1 MGDLG
6 SIHYTL
12 DTKRK
17 NNKKNEKHLPPIYD
31 VNREF
36 NINIRYYYKGKKLNM
51 SSGVKCRIKN
61 YNKDYHLNSKREPIL
76 KTDKDWRD
84 KNKKIHTKTL
94 EIQSIVMMLDKK
106 GLEPNR
112 ENIKSQLREI
122 QVERKIKSYK
132 NVHLYVLFKEY
143 SDWVNGNQFDNTE
156 SYKRTLNVSIR
167 KIIEYIHHY
176 ESNHKFR
183 LMMSDL
189 DDDFMEKFVLW
200 CSKDGLQP
208 ITIRK
213 RCKTLVNFGNWCR
226 DRKGIQHSIRIPKK
240 LKSKVDRKPLYL
252 NSDEVRKLWEFD
264 EFNYDNPKH
273 KEHLTYNSNEVEY
286 IIDESVKKG
295 REPNR
300 FTNWEVY
307 LDMMVFLCN
316 SGMRY
321 GDMVGLK
328 WDNFEYMKDDEGK
341 DIRNRGFLVFRMEKT
356 NREVVLDV
364 NQTLMDTM
372 IKYIK
377 NKTIDDYI
385 FPRTKYGNS
394 ISNQVFNSHIKRIC
408 EKIGLNRRVRK
419 PKFELSGKIMDGT
432 NDSVPLHKLVS
443 SHLGRKSYI
452 KQQVVKGVPHEKI
465 KSQTGHQSQQVF
477 ESYFSYD
484 KEDLEGINHSMYS
497 TDLSDGF
504 QKGKSTPS
512 PKEKSP
518 ITMEDLE
525 FIEKMNKMV
534 GNGLTQ
540 EEFDRIKR
548 DRIGI

>member
-1 MGDLG
+1 M
-6 SIHYTL
+6 
-12 DTKRK
+12 
-17 NNKKNEKHLPPIYD
+17 
-31 VNREF
+31 VQ
-36 NINIRYYYKGKKLNM
+36 IRYYHQGKKLNM
-51 SSGVKCRIKN
+51 SSGVKCSMRN
-61 YNKDYHLNSKREPIL
+61 FNNDYHLTSKREPIL
-76 KTDKDWRD
+76 KSDKDWRE
-84 KNKKIHTKTL
+84 KNKQIHNKTL
-94 EIQSIVMMLDKK
+94 EIESIVMMLDKK

-122 QVERKIKSYK
+122 QIERKVKSYK

-167 KIIEYIHHY
+167 KVIEYIHHY
-176 ESNHKFR
+176 ESTHKFR
-183 LMMSDL
+183 LMMSDI
-189 DDDFMEKFVLW
+189 DDDWMEKFVVW

-252 NSDEVRKLWEFD
+252 NSDEVRTLWEFD
-264 EFNYDNPKH
+264 EFNYSNPKH

-295 REPNR
+295 RKPNK

-321 GDMVGLK
+321 GDMVKLK
-328 WDNFEYMKDDEGK
+328 WDNFEYMKDGNGK

-364 NQTLMDTM
+364 NQTLMDIM
-372 IKYIK
+372 VKYIK
-377 NKTIDDYI
+377 NKSIDDYV
-385 FPRTKYGNS
+385 FPRTKFGNP

-408 EKIGLNRRVRK
+408 EKVGLKRRVRK
-419 PKFELSGKIMDGT
+419 PKFELSGKIIEGT
-432 NDSVPLHKLVS
+432 NDSVPLYTLVS

-452 KQQVVKGVPHEKI
+452 KQQVIKGVPYEKI

-497 TDLSDGF
+497 TELNDGF
-504 QKGKSTPS
+504 QKGKSTPP

-518 ITMEDLE
+518 ITIEDLE
-525 FIEKMNKMV
+525 FIEKLNKMV

-540 EEFDRIKR
+540 EEFERIKR
-548 DRIGI
+548 DRLGL

>member
-51 SSGVKCRIKN
+51 SSGIKCSIKN

-84 KNKKIHTKTL
+84 KNKKIHNKTL
-94 EIQSIVMMLDKK
+94 EIQSIVMMLDNK

-252 NSDEVRKLWEFD
+252 NSDEVRRLWEFD

-286 IIDESVKKG
+286 IIDESIKKG

-307 LDMMVFLCN
+307 LDMLVFLCN

-364 NQTLMDTM
+364 NQTLMDIM
-372 IKYIK
+372 VKYIK

-497 TDLSDGF
+497 TDLNDGF

-512 PKEKSP
+512 PKENPP
-518 ITMEDLE
+518 ITIEDLE

-548 DRIGI
+548 DRLGL